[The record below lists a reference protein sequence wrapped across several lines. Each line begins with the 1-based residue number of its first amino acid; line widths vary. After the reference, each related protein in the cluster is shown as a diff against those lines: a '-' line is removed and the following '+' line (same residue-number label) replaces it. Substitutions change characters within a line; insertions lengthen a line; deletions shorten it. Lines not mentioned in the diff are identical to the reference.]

1 MRVNRSSAFL
11 SQQEGTWVQEHSL
24 APTVSFVNNC
34 AQGKLLGEGEEE
46 REERS
51 SFIEIP
57 RLEEKLEPPILTI
70 SPGCDT
76 AYTGQTGHTRGSLLS

>member
-11 SQQEGTWVQEHSL
+11 DQQEGTWVQEHSL

-34 AQGKLLGEGEEE
+34 AQRKLLGEGEEE
-46 REERS
+46 EREEGS

-57 RLEEKLEPPILTI
+57 RLEETLGPPV
-70 SPGCDT
+70 
-76 AYTGQTGHTRGSLLS
+76 